1 MEAVVVIDVVVGI
14 GSGVVKIGSNVVVSL
29 AVEVNGIDVVN
40 PGDVVGNGVVVDKIE
55 VVIFEVMKNPSVD
68 VVSNCVVVVDALVVV
83 DMQ

>member
-1 MEAVVVIDVVVGI
+1 MVVIVVVVSI
-14 GSGVVKIGSNVVVSL
+14 GRGVVKIGSNVVVSL

-40 PGDVVGNGVVVDKIE
+40 AGDVVGNRVVVDKIE
-55 VVIFEVMKNPSVD
+55 VVIFEVVKNPSVD